1 MTDQRVAL
9 LSEDAQDLQLMEQ
22 GAEILI
28 RFSVP
33 YDLRHISAHLTPQRL
48 HDYAVKAQQ
57 DGIAVIITAARGA
70 AHLAGAVASLTTLP
84 VIGVPLESSLCGMD
98 SLLAT
103 VQMPAG
109 IPVATV
115 AIGLAGIKN
124 ACFLAVQ
131 ILALSDPVLQR
142 QLIDYRRHL
151 RDEVVEKG
159 ERLREHGYQSYPE
172 K

>member
-1 MTDQRVAL
+1 MTDRRIAL
-9 LSEDAQDLQLMEQ
+9 LSEDAQDLQLLEQ

-33 YDLRHISAHLTPQRL
+33 YDLQHISAHLTPQRL
-48 HDYAVKAQQ
+48 HDYAVKAQK
-57 DGIAVIITAARGA
+57 DGIAVIIAAARGA
-70 AHLAGAVASLTTLP
+70 AHLSGAIASLTTLP
-84 VIGVPLESSLCGMD
+84 VIGVPLESSLSGMD

-109 IPVATV
+109 IPVATM

-124 ACFLAVQ
+124 ACFFAVQ
-131 ILALSDPVLQR
+131 ILALNDTALQM
-142 QLIDYRRHL
+142 QLIDYRRRL

-159 ERLREHGYQSYPE
+159 ERLREHGYQLYPE
-172 K
+172 R